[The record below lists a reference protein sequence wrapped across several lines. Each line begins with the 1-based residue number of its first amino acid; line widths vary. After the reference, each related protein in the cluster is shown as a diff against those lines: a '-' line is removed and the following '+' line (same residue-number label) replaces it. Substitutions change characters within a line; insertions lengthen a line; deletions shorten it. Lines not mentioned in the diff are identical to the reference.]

1 MFLQRLFFSVWKI
14 QVQIQIQTHLWQ
26 KYFYIWIWIC
36 LKNSDSDSDSDTFM
50 TEILLHLNLNLSEKF
65 RFRFRFRMIQTHL
78 WKKYFYIWICIS
90 MHFQAI
96 LSRKRFAFNL
106 LTSQWTVTPARKTV
120 KNSRS
125 SEGAESS
132 NRDEVAPWGAT
143 CPSMSCLFGTWTMQ
157 NLAGRWM
164 RLSRKGKFGHF
175 LVLAGCVVGGFE
187 GYTVAEKQQ
196 LVL

>member
-1 MFLQRLFFSVWKI
+1 
-14 QVQIQIQTHLWQ
+14 
-26 KYFYIWIWIC
+26 
-36 LKNSDSDSDSDTFM
+36 M

-65 RFRFRFRMIQTHL
+65 TFRFRFRFRHIYDRNTFTSESESVWKIHIQIQIQNDSDTFMKEILLHL
-78 WKKYFYIWICIS
+78 NLYFHAFPS
-90 MHFQAI
+90 NTLAQ
-96 LSRKRFAFNL
+96 RFAFNL

-187 GYTVAEKQQ
+187 RYTVAEKQQ